1 MAVWKSRGQQ
11 KDQLEQS
18 MTHVV
23 RHKEDHR
30 HRSQDTLE
38 AGALVTR
45 KEPRSRPI
53 GHIRSAKVHPLK
65 TTEILKCKKLNIK
78 FTVHML
84 NGLKPVL
91 LWPIYTWVS
100 GDTR

>member
-23 RHKEDHR
+23 RHKEDLNA
-30 HRSQDTLE
+30 SK
-38 AGALVTR
+38 AGALATR

-100 GDTR
+100 RDTR